1 MNSGVSAPFISRP
14 VATSLLAVA
23 VLLTG
28 MLGYF
33 SLPVSA
39 LPEVDFPTLR
49 VTTALPGASPDTIAS
64 LITTPLEQQFGQIS
78 GLTTMT
84 STSSFGTSQIVL
96 QFDLLRDIDAA
107 ALDVQAAIN
116 AAGGVLPKDLP
127 YPPDYKK
134 VNPADQPILTL
145 ALTSETLPISRV
157 DDSADT
163 ILNQRLSEVLGVG
176 LVTIQGRQKPA
187 VRIQIDPLRLASYG
201 LSLEDVRT
209 AITRMN
215 VNQPKGSFDGKDQS
229 FTINANDQLLNA
241 ASYRTIIIAYHNNGP
256 VRLSD
261 LGTAIDGVENVKTAA
276 WYDGKPAV
284 IVDIQRQPGA
294 NIIQTVDRI
303 KQLLPTIQRSI
314 PAGIK
319 LTVLADRTET
329 IRASKEDVQMTLII
343 TIVLVVLVIFV
354 FLGKLWATVIPG
366 VALPL
371 SIIGT
376 FGVMSL
382 WGYSL
387 NNLSLMSLT
396 IAAGF
401 VVDDAIVMIE
411 NIVRYIEMGETPLEA
426 AFKGAKQI
434 GFTIVSLTVSL
445 VAVFIQLL
453 FMSGIIGRLFR
464 EFAMTLP
471 FAIVVSAIISLT
483 LTPMMC
489 ARLLKPEK
497 HSGQP
502 RPEGS
507 GHGEPHHAEGN
518 WFFRLTEGAFKR
530 VLALYDWSL
539 KIVLRHRAITL
550 LVAAGT
556 LVLTIYM
563 YIEVPKGFLPQQ
575 DTGLIVITTDA
586 DQSVSIDAMAKFQDE
601 VAAVAK
607 ADPDVDGVDSFIG
620 AGDINTTP
628 NTGHI
633 TVVLKPHGQR
643 ASGPEVIARLHDA
656 MEKVHGVTV
665 SMQLVQDIQIGA
677 RASRT
682 QYQYTLVDADKKEL
696 ADWAPKLA
704 AKLATVPVVQDV
716 ATDQVNG
723 CLLADLKID
732 RDQASR
738 LGVLPQTIN
747 DTLYDAFGQRQVST
761 IYSQL
766 NQYHVILEVS
776 PNFQLTPESLD
787 KIYVPALA
795 ATQGVATG
803 GSSNQSASG
812 TLINTPT
819 PVSSNAVKQV
829 KLSSFA
835 SLARTIAPLSINHQ
849 AQFSSVTISFNLAKG
864 AALSDAVTAVKVAES
879 EIKLPESLEGSF
891 SGEAA
896 EFQSSLAGEPYLIL
910 AAIVAVYI
918 VLGVLY
924 ESLIHPFTILSTLPS
939 AGVGALLALR
949 LFGYDLSIIGIIAI
963 VLLIGIV
970 KKNAIMMIDFALEA
984 EREERQSPEE
994 SIYRACLLRFRPI
1007 MMTTAAALLGAVPLA
1022 VGTGPGSELRR
1033 PLGIAIIG
1041 GLVLSQVL
1049 TLYTTPVIY
1058 LAMEWLRAKLMG
1070 ARKPSSEDSEQ
1081 QPPSLPPVGGGK
1093 EPPKLPPPIGGS
1105 GTPPLLPAPAHSE
1118 AAHT

>member
-14 VATSLLAVA
+14 VATSLLAIA
-23 VLLTG
+23 VVLTG

-49 VTTALPGASPDTIAS
+49 VTTQLPGASPDTVAS

-78 GLTTMT
+78 GLTSMT

-96 QFDLLRDIDAA
+96 QFDLARDIDAG

-127 YPPDYKK
+127 YPPEYKK

-145 ALTSETLPISRV
+145 ALTSDTLPVSRV

-187 VRIQIDPLRLASYG
+187 VRIQIDPVRLAGYG
-201 LSLEDVRT
+201 MSLEDVRT
-209 AITRMN
+209 AITRTN
-215 VNQPKGSFDGKDQS
+215 VNQPKGTFDGKDQS
-229 FTINANDQLLNA
+229 FTINANDQLNSA
-241 ASYRTIIIAYHNNGP
+241 AAYKSIVIAYRNGGP

-261 LGTAIDGVENVKTAA
+261 IGTAIDGVENVKTAA
-276 WYDGKPAV
+276 WYNGKPAV

-303 KQLLPTIQRSI
+303 KKLLPTIQRSI
-314 PAGIK
+314 PAGI
-319 LTVLADRTET
+319 TMSVLADRTET
-329 IRASKEDVQMTLII
+329 IRASKDDVEFTLVL
-343 TIVLVVLVIFV
+343 TIALVVLVIFV

-371 SIIGT
+371 SIVGT

-382 WGYSL
+382 AGYSL

-411 NIVRYIEMGETPLEA
+411 NIVRFIEMGETPLQA
-426 AFKGAKQI
+426 AYKGAKQI

-445 VAVFIQLL
+445 MAVFIPLL

-464 EFAMTLP
+464 EFAMTLT

-489 ARLLKPEK
+489 ARLLKPE
-497 HSGQP
+497 P
-502 RPEGS
+502 RPQGS
-507 GHGEPHHAEGN
+507 GEHGHGHAGGN

-539 KIVLRHRAITL
+539 KIVLKHRAITL
-550 LVAAGT
+550 LVAVGT

-563 YIEVPKGFLPQQ
+563 YIEIPKGFLPQQ
-575 DTGLIVITTDA
+575 DTGMIVVTSDA
-586 DQSVSIDAMAKFQDE
+586 DQSVSIDAMAKFQAE
-601 VAAVAK
+601 VAAIARSDK
-607 ADPDVDGVDSFIG
+607 DVDGVDSFIG
-620 AGDINTTP
+620 AGTINTTP

-633 TVVLKPHGQR
+633 TIALKPHGKR
-643 ASGPEVIARLHDA
+643 DSGSEVIARLRDA
-656 MEKVHGVTV
+656 MKNVHGVTV

-682 QYQYTLVDADKKEL
+682 QYQYTLVDADKPEL
-696 ADWAPKLA
+696 AAWAPKLA
-704 AKLATVPVVQDV
+704 QKLSTVPVIQDV

-723 CLLADLKID
+723 GLLADIKID

-747 DTLYDAFGQRQVST
+747 DTLYDAFGQRQIST

-766 NQYHVILEVS
+766 NQYHVILEVN
-776 PNFQLTPESLD
+776 PDFQLTPESLS

-795 ATQGVATG
+795 STQGVAAS
-803 GSSNQSASG
+803 GSSNTSASG
-812 TLINTPT
+812 TMINTPT
-819 PVSSNAVKQV
+819 PVSNSTVKQV

-835 SLARTIAPLSINHQ
+835 TMVRTIAPLSINHQ

-864 AALSDAVTAVKVAES
+864 QALSDAVKAIKIAES
-879 EIKLPESLEGSF
+879 EIGMPDSIEGSF
-891 SGEAA
+891 AGEAA
-896 EFQSSLAGEPYLIL
+896 EFQSSLAGEPYLLL

-924 ESLIHPFTILSTLPS
+924 ESLIHPFTIISTLPS

-984 EREERQSPEE
+984 ERVEKQSPEE

-1022 VGTGPGSELRR
+1022 IGTGPGSELRR
-1033 PLGIAIIG
+1033 PLGVAIIG

-1058 LAMEWLRAKLMG
+1058 LAMEWLRAKVMG
-1070 ARKPSSEDSEQ
+1070 LRRPDPVEGEDAQ
-1081 QPPSLPPVGGGK
+1081 QPPPPHGPEV
-1093 EPPKLPPPIGGS
+1093 
-1105 GTPPLLPAPAHSE
+1105 AHS
-1118 AAHT
+1118 